1 MTHAVKLEGVS
12 KTYAAGAETVAV
24 LDRVSLTA
32 DAGDAVV
39 VTGPSGVGKSTLL
52 YIIGLLEPPTSGTV
66 ELFGEA
72 PWDFDEAAQAKFRAE
87 RVGFVFQDHH
97 LLPQLTVTENVLVP
111 ALAHGRVTKAHEARA
126 AELLDRVG
134 LSHRAT
140 HRPGRLSGGER
151 QRAAL
156 CRALVNEPGL
166 LLADEPTGNLDP
178 ATAETVG
185 TLLLD
190 LARDAGTA
198 LLCVTHSLALAER
211 FPRRLTF
218 EGGRV
223 TEEKPSKPEASAR
236 YAA

>member
-1 MTHAVKLEGVS
+1 MTHAVRLEGVS

-24 LDRVSLTA
+24 LDGVSLSA

-39 VTGPSGVGKSTLL
+39 LTGPSGVGKSTLL
-52 YIIGLLEPPTSGTV
+52 YIVGLLEPPTAGTV
-66 ELFGEA
+66 ELFGEM
-72 PWDFDEAAQAKFRAE
+72 PWSLGETAQAKFRAD
-87 RVGFVFQDHH
+87 RIGFVFQDHH

-111 ALAHGRVTKAHEARA
+111 ALAQGRVTRTHKARA

-190 LARDAGTA
+190 LAKDAGTT
-198 LLCVTHSLALAER
+198 LLCVTHSLALADR

-218 EGGRV
+218 AGGRV
-223 TEEKPSKPEASAR
+223 TESA
-236 YAA
+236 AG